1 MKSTDTRCNASALS
15 IALGAAW
22 VTVLI
27 APPAFAQQS
36 IERVEITG
44 SSIKRIDAETALPV
58 QVVSRQEI
66 EATGAANVEQF
77 LQGLGVAL
85 QGNSN
90 SVQATASG
98 ATSGGVSSVSLR
110 GLGSQRTLVLID
122 GKRVSAGGTLTDST
136 TVDVNHIPVAAI
148 ERIEV
153 LKDGASAIYGSDAI
167 GGVINFI
174 LRKDYKGGEITPYA
188 NYTQHPGGRGW
199 GVNGLIGWGEMAK
212 DSFNATMAFDYK
224 KQDALYGAQR
234 DFASRGIFPD
244 HLNDTSS
251 GNVFPA
257 NFAAADGSFGTR
269 NPNFATGC
277 NGGPYQ
283 TFSPLFSDPAFA
295 AARTAALGAPGIS
308 RGCRFD
314 PSPLVS
320 LLPESEQSSIF
331 GTLRYAFAS
340 NLEGYGQF
348 SYSTK
353 EQRTII
359 QPVPLSDQFA
369 LPPNHPLFNVAPY
382 STFGGVSTFLLQGPG
397 RPNASPYYP
406 LAQVQSIT
414 GGATPDLLI
423 RYRSVIT
430 GNRDLTDTS
439 DQTRVV
445 LGLKSVIFGG
455 WDADASFLH
464 VDTKLAERVNNGF
477 PSLSGI
483 LPLLNSGRVNPF
495 GPSTLTPEVQAEAD
509 ATQFRGDAWKTKTS
523 IDGLAATVRND
534 LTQLPGGPMALAVGT
549 DGRRE
554 GFVLQPSPAIQ
565 SGDISGYGGNFL
577 PIDKSRLVGAGFAE
591 LVAPVLRGVEVTGA
605 LRYDHYENVGS
616 KTSPKVGARWQPVRE
631 VVLRGSW
638 GKGFRAPALTEQYQP
653 QTTGVTA
660 PGLTDTARCNGGDV
674 KSCVTQFPITLGG
687 NPDLKPEISTN
698 TTLGVVFEPIN
709 NASFAV
715 DWWQVDLKETIIS
728 GISPAVILA
737 DQVKYGSYITRAAPD
752 ASCVGCPGQITN
764 IAQTNTNLGE
774 TKVQGLDLDLR
785 YRMPAGAAGVYTV
798 GLNGTYFLKYE
809 IQNVDGSFTSINGKV
824 SPIVQGN
831 GGVIPRWRHY
841 LYVDWKLAPWSLT
854 LAQQY
859 QSRYQDIPGT
869 FEASTDRNVS
879 AYSVFHFFSSYT
891 GLIDKNLKITFGIRN
906 LLDTKPPYTN
916 AGGQNY
922 FQGGYDP
929 GYVDPRGRTYL
940 LSATYKFM

>member
-1 MKSTDTRCNASALS
+1 MKNTGTRRVASTLS
-15 IALGAAW
+15 IAFGAAW
-22 VTVLI
+22 VTALI
-27 APPAFAQQS
+27 APTAFAQQTV
-36 IERVEITG
+36 ERVEITG

-58 QVVSRQEI
+58 QIVTRQEI
-66 EATGAANVEQF
+66 EATGSANVEQF

-85 QGNSN
+85 QGNNNTVAAS
-90 SVQATASG
+90 ASG
-98 ATSGGVSSVSLR
+98 VTSGGISSVSLR

-122 GKRVSAGGTLTDST
+122 GRRVSAGGTLTDST

-174 LRKDYKGGEITPYA
+174 LRKDYKGGEVTPYA

-199 GVNGLIGWGEMAK
+199 GANGLVGWGNMTQ
-212 DSFNATMAFDYK
+212 DSFNATMSFDYK
-224 KQDALYGAQR
+224 KQDALYGKDR
-234 DFASRGIFPD
+234 PFASSGINVGAN
-244 HLNDTSS
+244 NDTSS
-251 GNVFPA
+251 GNTFPA

-283 TFSPLFSDPAFA
+283 TFSPLFA
-295 AARTAALGAPGIS
+295 GIGS
-308 RGCRFD
+308 KGCRFD

-320 LLPESEQSSIF
+320 LLPETEQSSIF
-331 GTLRYAFAS
+331 GTVRYAFAS

-348 SYSTK
+348 SYSNK

-369 LPPNHPLFNVAPY
+369 LPLNHPLFNVAPY
-382 STFGGVSTFLLQGPG
+382 STFGGVDTFLLQGPG

-406 LAQVQSIT
+406 LTQVQAIT

-423 RYRSVIT
+423 RYRSALT
-430 GNRDLTDTS
+430 GNRDFSDIS

-455 WDADASFLH
+455 WDSDVAFLH
-464 VDTKLAERVNNGF
+464 VDTKLTERVNNGY

-483 LPLLNSGRVNPF
+483 LPLLNSGQVNPF
-495 GPSTLTPEVQAEAD
+495 GPNTPAIQAQAD

-523 IDGLAATVRND
+523 IDGLSATVRHD
-534 LTQLPGGPMALAVGT
+534 LTPLSGGPLALAVGT

-554 GFVLQPSPAIQ
+554 GFTLDPSPAIQ

-577 PIDKSRLVGAGFAE
+577 PIDKTRLVGAGYAE
-591 LVAPVLRGVEVTGA
+591 LVAPVVRSLELTGA
-605 LRYDHYENVGS
+605 VRYDHYENVGS
-616 KTSPKVGARWQPVRE
+616 KTSPKLGARWQPARE
-631 VVLRGSW
+631 VVLRGSV
-638 GKGFRAPALTEQYQP
+638 GKGFRAPALTELYQP
-653 QTTGVTA
+653 NVIGVTS
-660 PGLTDTARCNGGDV
+660 PGLNDPARCKTTQSSKD
-674 KSCVTQFPITLGG
+674 CVTQFPITLGG
-687 NPDLKPEISTN
+687 NVALQPETSTN
-698 TTLGVVFEPIN
+698 RTLGIVFEPAN
-709 NASFAV
+709 YTSFAF
-715 DWWQVDLKETIIS
+715 DWWEVNLKQTIIS
-728 GISPAVILA
+728 GIAPAVILA
-737 DQVKYGSYITRAAPD
+737 DQAKYGSFITRAAPD
-752 ASCVGCPGQITN
+752 PTCPGCPGQITN
-764 IAQTNTNLGE
+764 IDQTNTNLGE
-774 TKVQGLDLDLR
+774 TRVQGLDVDFR
-785 YRMPAGAAGVYTV
+785 YRMPAAAAGVYTV

-809 IQNVDGSFTSINGKV
+809 IQNPDGSFSSINGQV
-824 SPIVQGN
+824 SPITQGV

-841 LYVDWKLAPWSLT
+841 LYLDWKLAPWSLT

-859 QSRYQDIPGT
+859 QSAYQDVPGT
-869 FEASTDRNVS
+869 FEDTTNRNVL
-879 AYSVFHFFSSYT
+879 AYSIFHFSSSYT
-891 GLIDKNLKITFGIRN
+891 GLFDKNLKVSFGIRN

-922 FQGGYDP
+922 FQAGYDP

>member
-1 MKSTDTRCNASALS
+1 MKNTGTRRVASTLS
-15 IALGAAW
+15 IAFGAAW
-22 VTVLI
+22 VTALI
-27 APPAFAQQS
+27 APTAFAQQT

-58 QVVSRQEI
+58 QIVSRQEI
-66 EATGAANVEQF
+66 EATGSANVEQF

-90 SVQATASG
+90 TVAASAAG
-98 ATSGGVSSVSLR
+98 VTSGGVSSVSLR

-174 LRKDYKGGEITPYA
+174 LRKDYKGGEATAYT
-188 NYTQHPGGRGW
+188 NLTQHPGGRGW
-199 GVNGLIGWGEMAK
+199 GANTLLGWGDMVQ
-212 DSFNATMAFDYK
+212 DRFNATMAFDYR

-234 DFASRGIFPD
+234 DFANSGINVE
-244 HLNDTSS
+244 HLNDTTS
-251 GNVFPA
+251 GNTFPA
-257 NFAAADGSFGTR
+257 NFAGVNNVFGTR
-269 NPNFATGC
+269 NPTFPTC
-277 NGGPYQ
+277 PGPYA
-283 TFSPLFSDPAFA
+283 TFSPLFANL
-295 AARTAALGAPGIS
+295 LGS

-320 LLPESEQSSIF
+320 LLPESEQQSIF

-382 STFGGVSTFLLQGPG
+382 STFGGVDTFLLQGPG

-406 LAQVQSIT
+406 TAFVQAIT
-414 GGATPDLLI
+414 GGNTPDLLI

-430 GNRDLTDTS
+430 GNRDLSDIS

-455 WDADASFLH
+455 WDSDVAYLH
-464 VDTKLAERVNNGF
+464 VDTKLTERVNNGF

-483 LPLLNSGRVNPF
+483 LPLLNSGQVNPF
-495 GPSTLTPEVQAEAD
+495 GPNTPAVQAQAD
-509 ATQFRGDAWKTKTS
+509 ATQFRGDAWKTKSS
-523 IDGLAATVRND
+523 IDGASATVRHD
-534 LTQLPGGPMALAVGT
+534 LTQLSGGPLAFAVGT

-554 GFVLQPSPAIQ
+554 GFVVDPSPAIQ

-577 PIDKSRLVGAGFAE
+577 PIDKTRLVGAGYTE
-591 LVAPVLRGVEVTGA
+591 LVAPVVRGVELTGA
-605 LRYDHYENVGS
+605 TRYDHYENVGS
-616 KTSPKVGARWQPVRE
+616 KTSPKFGARWQPAKE

-638 GKGFRAPALTEQYQP
+638 GKGFRAPALTELYQP
-653 QTTGVTA
+653 QLIGVTA
-660 PGLTDTARCNGGDV
+660 PGLSDPARCKTSGGDPRA
-674 KSCVTQFPITLGG
+674 CVTQFPITTGG
-687 NPDLKPEISTN
+687 NPALKPEISTN
-698 TTLGVVFEPIN
+698 RTLGIVFEPTN
-709 NASFAV
+709 NASFAI
-715 DWWQVDLKETIIS
+715 DWWAVELTDTIIS

-737 DQVKYGSYITRAAPD
+737 DQVKFGSFITRAAPD
-752 ASCVGCPGQITN
+752 SSCSGCPGQITN

-774 TKVQGLDLDLR
+774 TRVQGVDLDFR
-785 YRMPAGAAGVYTV
+785 YRMPAAAAGVYTV

-809 IQNVDGSFTSINGKV
+809 IQNLDGSFSNINGMV
-824 SPIVQGN
+824 SPIVNGN

-841 LYVDWKLAPWSLT
+841 LYLDWKLAPWNLT

-859 QSRYQDIPGT
+859 QSHYQDIPGT
-869 FEASTDRNVS
+869 FDPTDNPLFRPPNVR
-879 AYSVFHFFSSYT
+879 AYSVFHFSSSYT
-891 GLIDKNLKITFGIRN
+891 GLFDKNLKVAFGIRN

-916 AGGQNY
+916 AGGQNF
-922 FQGGYDP
+922 FQAGYDP

>member
-1 MKSTDTRCNASALS
+1 MKNTETRRIASTLS
-15 IALGAAW
+15 IAFGAAW

-27 APPAFAQQS
+27 APPAFAQQP

-44 SSIKRIDAETALPV
+44 SSVKRIDAETALPV

-90 SVQATASG
+90 SVAATASG

-174 LRKDYKGGEITPYA
+174 LRKDYKGGEVTPYA
-188 NYTQHPGGRGW
+188 NITQHPHGSGW
-199 GVNGLIGWGEMAK
+199 GASVLVGWGSMAQ
-212 DSFNATMAFDYK
+212 DNFNATVSFDYK
-224 KQDALYGAQR
+224 KQDALYGKDR
-234 DFASRGIFPD
+234 PFAASGINVE
-244 HLNDTSS
+244 HSNDTSS
-251 GNVFPA
+251 GNTFPA

-277 NGGPYQ
+277 NGGQYQ
-283 TFSPLFSDPAFA
+283 TLSPLFVA
-295 AARTAALGAPGIS
+295 AGS

-320 LLPESEQSSIF
+320 LLPETEQASIF

-340 NLEGYGQF
+340 NVEGYGQF
-348 SYSTK
+348 SYSNK

-359 QPVPLSDQFA
+359 QPVPISDKFA
-369 LPPNHPLFNVAPY
+369 LPLNHPLFNVFPY
-382 STFGGVSTFLLQGPG
+382 NGSSTFLLQGPG

-406 LAQVQSIT
+406 LTQVQAIT

-423 RYRSVIT
+423 RYRSAIT
-430 GNRDLTDTS
+430 GNRDISDIS

-445 LGLKSVIFGG
+445 LGLKAPLFAG
-455 WDADASFLH
+455 WDSDTSFLH
-464 VDTKLAERVNNGF
+464 VDTKLTERVNGGY

-483 LPLLNSGRVNPF
+483 LPLLNSGQVNPF
-495 GPSTLTPEVQAEAD
+495 GPNTPAIQAQAD
-509 ATQFRGDAWKTKTS
+509 ATQYRGDAWKTKTS
-523 IDGLAATVRND
+523 IDSLATTVRHD
-534 LTQLPGGPMALAVGT
+534 LGQLSGGPLALAVGA

-554 GFVLQPSPAIQ
+554 GFVLDPSPAIQ

-577 PIDKSRLVGAGFAE
+577 PIDKSRMVGAGYLEF
-591 LVAPVLRGVEVTGA
+591 VAPVVRSLELTGA
-605 LRYDHYENVGS
+605 VRYDHYENVGS
-616 KTSPKVGARWQPVRE
+616 KTSPKVGARWQPAKE
-631 VVLRGSW
+631 VVLRGSA
-638 GKGFRAPALTEQYQP
+638 GKGFRAPSLTELYQP
-653 QTTGVTA
+653 QVVGVTA
-660 PGLTDTARCNGGDV
+660 PGLNDPARCKTTGSSKD
-674 KSCVTQFPITLGG
+674 CVTQFPITIGG
-687 NPDLKPEISTN
+687 NAALQPETSTN
-698 TTLGVVFEPIN
+698 RTLGIVLEPTN
-709 NASFAV
+709 NASFAF
-715 DWWQVDLKETIIS
+715 DWWSVDLQQTIIS
-728 GISPAVILA
+728 GVSPAFILA
-737 DQVKYGSYITRAAPD
+737 DLAKYGSYVTRAAPD
-752 ASCVGCPGQITN
+752 NSCPGCPGQITN
-764 IAQTNTNLGE
+764 IDQTNTNLG
-774 TKVQGLDLDLR
+774 TTNVRGLDVDFR
-785 YRMPAGAAGVYTV
+785 YRMPAGAPGVYTI
-798 GLNGTYFLKYE
+798 GLNGTYFLKYQ
-809 IQNVDGSFTSINGKV
+809 IQNPDGSFSSINGQV
-824 SPIVQGN
+824 SPIVNGN

-841 LYVDWKLAPWSLT
+841 LYVDWKLAPWSFT

-859 QSRYQDIPGT
+859 QSAYQDIPGT
-869 FEASTDRNVS
+869 FEDTTNRNVL
-879 AYSVFHFFSSYT
+879 AYSVFHFSSSYT
-891 GLIDKNLKITFGIRN
+891 GLIDKNLRVTFGIRN

-922 FQGGYDP
+922 FQAGYDP